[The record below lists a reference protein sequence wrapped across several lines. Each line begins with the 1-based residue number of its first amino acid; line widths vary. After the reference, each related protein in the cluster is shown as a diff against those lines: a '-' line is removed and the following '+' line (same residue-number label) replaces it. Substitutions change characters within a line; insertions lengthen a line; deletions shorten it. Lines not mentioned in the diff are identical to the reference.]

1 MVEPRTIRRYS
12 MAFQQKVVSEIE
24 AGRLNIT
31 QAQRL
36 YDIRGAETITG
47 WLRKRGKNH
56 LLTHVVRV
64 QMADETSK
72 VKQLEKEKQR
82 LESALAQAHLKILTL
97 ESTLEVL
104 EEKSGMSAKKKTDAG
119 LSKLPSD
126 DKVEGNDNFR

>member
-1 MVEPRTIRRYS
+1 MVEPRTVRRYS

-24 AGRLNIT
+24 AGTLTII

-36 YDIRGAETITG
+36 YDIGGAETIPR
-47 WLRKRGKNH
+47 WLRKRSKNH
-56 LLTHVVRV
+56 LLTRVVRV
-64 QMADETSK
+64 QMTDEVSK

-104 EEKSGMSAKKKTDAG
+104 EEKSGMSVKKKTDAG

-126 DKVEGNDNFR
+126 DKVEGTDSSR